1 MKDNEK
7 IFDLLE
13 HADDNIIDDIAGYSK
28 DSDRMKQKVFAA
40 SEKKFNSMDKDF
52 DKNGETTVRGVEE
65 YNRPIWYRTVC
76 AAAAFAL
83 VAGGV
88 GVFGL
93 IKKSAGSSSSIVPA
107 AEVTEPDETEDT
119 DIAEMT
125 EADEVNEQ
133 TFLSDEE
140 MKALFDEYL
149 PVYLEAEWFNAA
161 DRINENTEK
170 ISFSVYYTEKK
181 DWYTDDSPVPDGMT
195 EIDGIVYCPQDFYKL
210 DDPRFSTLDDIRNY
224 YGQYLKDPDTIL
236 GIGGDYSQYQPGDV
250 VITDGYAPEIITY
263 NGDIYVQRS
272 LKTSMTP
279 DDWADNIISEKSL
292 YVEEDR
298 FTWEKIVKINTEY
311 WGETASAVDMSFVK
325 DEAGNWKC
333 DCGTMCEERY
343 SPEKDYNSLK
353 NLMIDSDYLPQ
364 DCPMNVNM
372 ILQKADEYVTDN
384 YGADVVKNC
393 DGWEYVSVLPDYY
406 HVTDDFVNNGN
417 WIRANYNTPDD
428 ALLGPVGVYLDEN
441 GTVFGLDWRE

>member
-1 MKDNEK
+1 MEDNEK
-7 IFDLLE
+7 IFDVLE
-13 HADDNIIDDIAGYSK
+13 HADDSVINDIASFSK
-28 DSDRMKQKVFAA
+28 DSERMKQKVFAS
-40 SEKKFNSMDKDF
+40 SEKKYNSMEKDF
-52 DKNGETTVRGVEE
+52 DKTSGATVRGVEE
-65 YNRPIWYRTVC
+65 YHRPVWYRTVC

-93 IKKSAGSSSSIVPA
+93 MRKNTGSGSSIVPA
-107 AEVTEPDETEDT
+107 AEVTEPEEVETVE
-119 DIAEMT
+119 APT
-125 EADEVNEQ
+125 EENSAADEQ
-133 TFLSDEE
+133 ASLSDEE

-161 DRINENTEK
+161 DRIDENSEK
-170 ISFSVYYTEKK
+170 ISFSVFYTEKK
-181 DWYTDDSPVPDGMT
+181 NWLADDEDLPEDIT
-195 EIDGIVYCPQDFYKL
+195 EIDGIVYCPQYFYKL

-224 YGQYLKDPDTIL
+224 YGRYLADPDTIL
-236 GIGGDYSQYQPGDV
+236 ALGGDFSQYQPGDV
-250 VITDGYAPEIITY
+250 VVTDGYAPEIITY

-292 YVEEDR
+292 YVKENS
-298 FTWEKIVKINTEY
+298 FTWEKIVKINTDY
-311 WGETASAVDMSFVK
+311 WGETASAVHMTFIK
-325 DEAGNWKC
+325 DEAGNWKV
-333 DCGTMCEERY
+333 DSGTMCEERY

-393 DGWEYVSVLPDYY
+393 GGWEYVSVLPDYY

-417 WIRANYNTPDD
+417 WIRASYNTPDD

-441 GTVFGLDWRE
+441 GTVFGLDYRE